1 MHLITNK
8 FVKQVSLSLIPIY
21 SKSPIL
27 SVLKRTCHSTPI
39 LFNKNESTPPQKNAI
54 AEGGVVQ
61 SQASSEKTPMSQE
74 DGNRALKAVR
84 VRRPK
89 YKLWL
94 NNEGNRFINVSKG
107 PNYLNTTTPFP
118 MNPFFKPQPPLN
130 DRTKEEI
137 WLKFT
142 EAEQTPRKIGGEYGI
157 SIKRVE
163 AILKLKKMEKE
174 MIKKGITLQEN
185 LRENME
191 SLLGARSFHT
201 EPLTDMLP
209 KIGKPNFTLVDE
221 NKDFSP
227 EDAAKALR
235 RPSLAKLQEKELGE
249 ELLHPFRFEE
259 ISKKSILV
267 DHNKK
272 DPNQRFQFQ
281 FKILGKEQYTILR
294 DRDGSLHKI

>member
-1 MHLITNK
+1 MHLISNN
-8 FVKQVSLSLIPIY
+8 FVKQVVIPIY
-21 SKSPIL
+21 SKGPTL
-27 SVLKRTCHSTPI
+27 LVLKRTCHSTPI
-39 LFNKNESTPPQKNAI
+39 LFDKNESTPPPKNAV
-54 AEGGVVQ
+54 AEGDAVQ
-61 SQASSEKTPMSQE
+61 TQASSEKTPMSQE
-74 DGNRALKAVR
+74 GGNLALKPGKI
-84 VRRPK
+84 RRPK
-89 YKLWL
+89 FKLWL
-94 NNEGNRFINVSKG
+94 HNEGNRFINVSKG

-118 MNPFFKPQPPLN
+118 MNPLFKPQPPLN

-157 SIKRVE
+157 SLKRVE

-191 SLLGARSFHT
+191 SLLGARSFHA
-201 EPLTDMLP
+201 EPLTDMLS

-235 RPSLAKLQEKELGE
+235 RPSLAKLQEKERGK
-249 ELLHPFRFEE
+249 ELIHPFRFEE
-259 ISKKSILV
+259 ISKTNILI
-267 DHNKK
+267 DRNKK
-272 DPNQRFQFQ
+272 ELNQRFQYQ

-294 DRDGSLHKI
+294 DRDGSLHKIK